1 MNNPR
6 IALVALAMFA
16 AVPLASASDPV
27 LEYLGRRFS
36 GKQIEVKDVQG
47 ISDRVVDGKL
57 HLHLRD
63 FLELVLKNSTDIHLT
78 RLDVYTA
85 ANQITSA
92 KAPFDPAVGL
102 GFNALRSVSP
112 LGYFFNGGSGGSQ
125 SGSTGSGGQL
135 DNSGPSGSQSL
146 NQITLPQT
154 INSLS
159 QNSVANYTEILPTGQ
174 TITSGFSA
182 YRSSGD
188 SYPFPTI
195 FGTLN
200 FAITQSLLQNR
211 SNIQYLAPLRIAR
224 TQLLITSKQSEATI
238 ADAVAAAARQYWEA
252 ILARDNIRVQQQTV
266 DLARKSYE
274 HDKQA
279 LDLGALAKLDIYQSE
294 TQVAERNLGLVQ
306 AQFQYKAALDGLR
319 RFIGADLTPALRN
332 TEIVL
337 DDDPAR
343 ASLKFT
349 ILPFEQALAKAM
361 QLRPETEVAQQRL
374 SIDNL
379 NARAARDSL
388 LPRLDL
394 SLQGGATGPGLNQ
407 IGGGSVVGFPT
418 TPYPGLG
425 ATLKQVFAFNYPSY
439 GFGLQFTFPFRNS
452 AGRAN
457 LADALVSKARDQ
469 YQQRQVEQQ
478 IILDVRQAINSMEL
492 ANASI
497 DVATHAR
504 DLARQNANAEQQKY
518 ELGSITAFELL
529 DSQSRLANTESALLG
544 AYVAYQ
550 EAYISYQRATWTLL
564 DGLGL
569 IVETPKVS

>member
-1 MNNPR
+1 
-6 IALVALAMFA
+6 
-16 AVPLASASDPV
+16 
-27 LEYLGRRFS
+27 
-36 GKQIEVKDVQG
+36 
-47 ISDRVVDGKL
+47 
-57 HLHLRD
+57 
-63 FLELVLKNSTDIHLT
+63 
-78 RLDVYTA
+78 
-85 ANQITSA
+85 
-92 KAPFDPAVGL
+92 
-102 GFNALRSVSP
+102 
-112 LGYFFNGGSGGSQ
+112 
-125 SGSTGSGGQL
+125 
-135 DNSGPSGSQSL
+135 
-146 NQITLPQT
+146 
-154 INSLS
+154 
-159 QNSVANYTEILPTGQ
+159 
-174 TITSGFSA
+174 
-182 YRSSGD
+182 
-188 SYPFPTI
+188 
-195 FGTLN
+195 
-200 FAITQSLLQNR
+200 
-211 SNIQYLAPLRIAR
+211 
-224 TQLLITSKQSEATI
+224 
-238 ADAVAAAARQYWEA
+238 
-252 ILARDNIRVQQQTV
+252 
-266 DLARKSYE
+266 
-274 HDKQA
+274 
-279 LDLGALAKLDIYQSE
+279 
-294 TQVAERNLGLVQ
+294 
-306 AQFQYKAALDGLR
+306 
-319 RFIGADLTPALRN
+319 
-332 TEIVL
+332 
-337 DDDPAR
+337 
-343 ASLKFT
+343 
-349 ILPFEQALAKAM
+349 
-361 QLRPETEVAQQRL
+361 VAQQRL

-478 IILDVRQAINSMEL
+478 IILDVRQAINSIEL